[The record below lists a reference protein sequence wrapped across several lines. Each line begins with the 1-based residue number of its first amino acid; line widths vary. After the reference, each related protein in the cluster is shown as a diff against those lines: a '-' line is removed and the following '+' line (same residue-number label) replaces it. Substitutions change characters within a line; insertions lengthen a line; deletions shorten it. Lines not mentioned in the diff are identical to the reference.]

1 MKETVASALGVPVP
15 PQPRTRPSSRGRAT
29 PHQLL
34 VLGID
39 TADVVTGAGGLICD
53 SVRAGLDVK
62 VYTETIDEEQALRIL
77 GVSACELPDRFEF
90 ESEWP
95 DAVFFAAALHERH
108 PGVRRLITGAAR
120 RRCTD
125 AGVWGG
131 TWPLERETGAGI
143 EHRLSTAARAFKF
156 HAMQAVGKPAHI
168 SPTEPFQSGV
178 RNLAEVPL
186 PIPRR

>member
-1 MKETVASALGVPVP
+1 VKQTVASALDVPVP
-15 PQPRTRPSSRGRAT
+15 PQPRTRPSSRDRAT

-39 TADVVTGAGGLICD
+39 IADVVTRAGGLICD

-62 VYTETIDEEQALRIL
+62 VCLEAIGDEQALRIL
-77 GVSACELPDRFEF
+77 GVRACELPDRFEF

-108 PGVRRLITGAAR
+108 PGVRRMVAGAAR

-131 TWPLERETGAGI
+131 LWPLERETGVGI
-143 EHRLSTAARAFKF
+143 EHRLSTAARAFKL

-168 SPTEPFQSGV
+168 SPTEPFRSGL
-178 RNLAEVPL
+178 RSLADVPL
-186 PIPRR
+186 PLPRR